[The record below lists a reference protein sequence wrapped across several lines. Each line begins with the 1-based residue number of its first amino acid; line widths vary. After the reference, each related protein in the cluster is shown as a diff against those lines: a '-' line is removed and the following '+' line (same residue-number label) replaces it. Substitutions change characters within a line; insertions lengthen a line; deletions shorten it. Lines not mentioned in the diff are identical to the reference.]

1 MKFYHTRQ
9 SVCPLSPAH
18 FHLASYYK
26 KMEKTSLTHSIR
38 RKRIAVYFSDI

>member
-18 FHLASYYK
+18 FHLASYYI
-26 KMEKTSLTHSIR
+26 KMDKTSWTHSIR
-38 RKRIAVYFSDI
+38 RKRRAVYLSDI